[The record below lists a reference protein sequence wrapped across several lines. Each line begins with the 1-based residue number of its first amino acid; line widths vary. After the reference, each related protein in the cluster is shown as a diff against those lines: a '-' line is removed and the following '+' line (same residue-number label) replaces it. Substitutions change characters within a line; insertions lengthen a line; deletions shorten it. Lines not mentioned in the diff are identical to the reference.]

1 MTIEKTRVLEHF
13 LTVLI
18 MQGLAPG
25 SW

>member
-25 SW
+25 S